1 MPEVKLEA
9 SWKSYLGDEFAA
21 EYMQNLSKFLRAE
34 KAAGRKIYP
43 PGREIFYAFSLTPFD
58 SVKVVILG
66 QDPYHGPGQA
76 HGLSFSVR
84 PGITKPPSLTNIF
97 KELQSDLGIQPPING
112 NLESWA
118 KSGVLLLNSCLTVA
132 DGQAASHAGKGWERF
147 TDAAIDLLN
156 MHKHHLVFMLWGRK
170 AQEKGAK
177 IDRSRHLVLASAH
190 PSPLAAHNGF
200 FGSAPFSKANAYH
213 RQHGISP
220 IDWDVNAHH

>member
-66 QDPYHGPGQA
+66 QDPYWTRTSAWTQLFCTPRHHQTAIPN
-76 HGLSFSVR
+76 R
-84 PGITKPPSLTNIF
+84 
-97 KELQSDLGIQPPING
+97 QSDLGIQPPING

-156 MHKHHLVFMLWGRK
+156 MHKHHLVFAMG
-170 AQEKGAK
+170 
-177 IDRSRHLVLASAH
+177 
-190 PSPLAAHNGF
+190 P
-200 FGSAPFSKANAYH
+200 
-213 RQHGISP
+213 
-220 IDWDVNAHH
+220 